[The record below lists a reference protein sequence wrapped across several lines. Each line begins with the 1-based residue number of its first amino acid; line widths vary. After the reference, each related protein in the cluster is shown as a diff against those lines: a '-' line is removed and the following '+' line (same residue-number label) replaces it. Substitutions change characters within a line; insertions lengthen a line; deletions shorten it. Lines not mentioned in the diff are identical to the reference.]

1 MNDHHFTGAE
11 LFLAELATGTFVG
24 HLLHDIAQLPGW
36 VGGLGG
42 GLVVGVL
49 LRLLDPTLKAHGERI
64 KPWLTPH
71 DGTPRVL
78 PPPPPRKGDPPD
90 DPDATG

>member
-1 MNDHHFTGAE
+1 MSDHQHHFTGAE
-11 LFLAELATGTFVG
+11 IFVAELFSATLVG
-24 HLLHDIAQLPGW
+24 HILHDIAQLPGW

-49 LRLLDPTLKAHGERI
+49 LRLLDPTLKAHGERL
-64 KPWLTPH
+64 KPWL
-71 DGTPRVL
+71 TPRVL
-78 PPPPPRKGDPPD
+78 PPRPPPPREGAPPD